1 MSATPS
7 VGLFRPWLHSAQAS
21 SSTDDAGLDACIIRY
36 ATARRACFGAP
47 CDDCLDSLD
56 QIGAECVERLERARL
71 PDGSA
76 RGQRFIEHF
85 REYRYAD
92 VGMQCL
98 RSITVPDFERADEVT
113 CGSATVSAR
122 AHAANPPPS
131 LPLFFCTPL
140 LTSFSL
146 APSLS
151 SSQTALD
158 IGCASYLVTESIAV
172 CEAACGTS
180 DACAGFVRVDAGL
193 PRSGGPLATDIGVG
207 ACFFHSNVDQINQAE
222 SAASHATRGRR
233 TPPRYP
239 AYLCR
244 TRHPIP
250 SPRRRRRRRHHR
262 RHRPIPPRRR
272 PLHRRHHRRPSLL
285 SRP

>member
-7 VGLFRPWLHSAQAS
+7 VGLFRPWLHSTQAS

-56 QIGAECVERLERARL
+56 QIGAECVSGSSARGC
-71 PDGSA
+71 PTGSA

-131 LPLFFCTPL
+131 LPLFFFCTPL

-193 PRSGGPLATDIGVG
+193 PRSGGPHATDIGVG

-222 SAASHATRGRR
+222 SSGFSCHTRQANAPALPGLPLPH
-233 TPPRYP
+233 PP
-239 AYLCR
+239 
-244 TRHPIP
+244 
-250 SPRRRRRRRHHR
+250 
-262 RHRPIPPRRR
+262 
-272 PLHRRHHRRPSLL
+272 
-285 SRP
+285 SRLRGDLFQS

>member
-7 VGLFRPWLHSAQAS
+7 VGLFRPWLHSTQAS

-56 QIGAECVERLERARL
+56 QIGAECVSGSSARGC
-71 PDGSA
+71 PTGSP

-131 LPLFFCTPL
+131 LPLFFFL
-140 LTSFSL
+140 Y
-146 APSLS
+146 APSH
-151 SSQTALD
+151 
-158 IGCASYLVTESIAV
+158 LV
-172 CEAACGTS
+172 
-180 DACAGFVRVDAGL
+180 L
-193 PRSGGPLATDIGVG
+193 PRTLSLLFTD
-207 ACFFHSNVDQINQAE
+207 
-222 SAASHATRGRR
+222 AARHWLRLVPCHRIHRRVRGR
-233 TPPRYP
+233 
-239 AYLCR
+239 LW
-244 TRHPIP
+244 H
-250 SPRRRRRRRHHR
+250 
-262 RHRPIPPRRR
+262 
-272 PLHRRHHRRPSLL
+272 L
-285 SRP
+285 